1 MGILTRKMVTSTT
14 STDETLKLQVETQL
28 ESQEE
33 YCRYKCIT
41 IGLLIALKF
50 EFNT

>member
-1 MGILTRKMVTSTT
+1 MGTLTCKRVTST
-14 STDETLKLQVETQL
+14 STDETQKLKVEKQL

-41 IGLLIALKF
+41 IGLLVVSRLQV
-50 EFNT
+50 NT